1 MRGRGFAGCPAHR
14 DRQRTAP
21 RSPAI
26 VARLAYRLP
35 PMHGLAVGDAV
46 AIEIGWARRY
56 VPMRIHFARPENV
69 APLLPGIAV
78 RVAEIVRAN
87 LPIRSEFGD
96 RAAGGADGTPGAMLR
111 RQAFRED
118 SLAASTAELMDALR
132 ARGEVVDSVPAIA
145 VGRDPL
151 VARAPTAMER
161 SRQIRARPEQ
171 VDSQLGRIEQIAM
184 RMSRLP
190 AVELASGN
198 ASSQECARL
207 NRMPFAAGYLDGVR
221 RRRSHSGSSSGAA
234 KRSSP
239 RLRVVARPRRAARR
253 PRS

>member
-1 MRGRGFAGCPAHR
+1 
-14 DRQRTAP
+14 
-21 RSPAI
+21 
-26 VARLAYRLP
+26 
-35 PMHGLAVGDAV
+35 MHGLAVGDAV

-56 VPMRIHFARPENV
+56 ALMRLHFAAELVLGTMCAALPGVERIGAHVVADKARIHFARPENV
-69 APLLPGIAV
+69 APLLPGIAAS
-78 RVAEIVRAN
+78 VAEIVRAN
-87 LPIRSEFGD
+87 LPIRSEFSD
-96 RAAGGADGTPGAMLR
+96 RAVGADGAPGAMLH

-132 ARGEVVDSVPAIA
+132 ARGEVVDSVQAIA
-145 VGRDPL
+145 VGRDLL

-171 VDSQLGRIEQIAM
+171 VDSQLGRIEQIAT

-207 NRMPFAAGYLDGVR
+207 SRMPFAAGYLDGVR
-221 RRRSHSGSSSGAA
+221 RRRSHAGSSSGAA

-239 RLRVVARPRRAARR
+239 RSRVVARPRRAARR